1 MDTYWLTQCQ
11 VLDNKVDQVNINVGR
26 CLRYLESDV
35 RRIKCCITFSFFLS
49 CILIKFLL
57 IGPTFMNIFTIL
69 FIGFNPLWF
78 FVFFFLLVCLPF
90 VLLKQKRGVIFIFW
104 FKSFLS
110 QNGQRGSLLVYFNW
124 LILS

>member
-78 FVFFFLLVCLPF
+78 FVFFFSFGLFTLCPAETKKGSNFYFLV
-90 VLLKQKRGVIFIFW
+90 
-104 FKSFLS
+104 
-110 QNGQRGSLLVYFNW
+110 
-124 LILS
+124 

>member
-69 FIGFNPLWF
+69 FIGF
-78 FVFFFLLVCLPF
+78 PF